1 MAGGE
6 IQQAFL
12 LATFLVLLDLVF
24 GVAVSIIAQAPL
36 VSYVA
41 ASGAFIEIGVALVV
55 GGCLMA
61 RQPLDT
67 EDRYTSDGTPTSGWR
82 IALIGRRLLI
92 TAAILFPYAGFI
104 SFVGQAIGF

>member
-12 LATFLVLLDLVF
+12 LATFLVLLDLVL
-24 GVAVSIIAQAPL
+24 GVAVSIIVQAPL
-36 VSYVA
+36 ISYVF
-41 ASGAFIEIGVALVV
+41 ASSAFIEIGVLLVV

-92 TAAILFPYAGFI
+92 AAVLLFPFAGLI
-104 SFVGQAIGF
+104 SLVVQVIGF